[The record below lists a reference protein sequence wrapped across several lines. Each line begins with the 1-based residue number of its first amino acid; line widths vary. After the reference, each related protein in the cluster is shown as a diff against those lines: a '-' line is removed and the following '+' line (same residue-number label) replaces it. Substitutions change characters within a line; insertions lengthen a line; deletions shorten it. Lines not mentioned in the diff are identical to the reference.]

1 MKRILKHIA
10 AFFMAAIMSV
20 VCSSCTKVTDG
31 ENRQSSRNGE
41 NYVSSG
47 NDSSGNKV
55 LNGEI
60 ASKEHVY
67 KTQTVNM
74 PEGIDYP
81 SMMVYSGGKIFIF
94 GSNSFSEGEGDDIKW
109 YVEAKLQAV
118 SLDGKLENENLL
130 FSTKDS
136 MDNHRNINNVL
147 ALKNGDLISIES
159 GSSDYIVK
167 YSGEDGSKLFE
178 ANLENL
184 SKAIGENHLYI
195 DSLAEADDGSILIS
209 SGNTIFIINDHGD
222 ILGTMSKNSVD
233 TRMSGLVKSG
243 DGRIFAMYS
252 VLNAET
258 RSSDVRLAEINVSGQ
273 SFSGEYPLTEWGTVL
288 NGTRQYD
295 LLINRDAGLFGYNI
309 ETGETE
315 MIVNWIKSGIDI
327 SDLDTD
333 MGITILPDRR
343 VFCITKDH
351 SSYNMAINLLSEI
364 PPEEVPDK
372 GIVKLYTLNLDGD
385 VRRQITEFNKNSAG
399 YEIEMTDFLAHG
411 TDFDS
416 ALTRMNNEM
425 TAGNIPDILVIRGAI
440 PVDSY
445 ISKGLLAD
453 MYEFMD
459 RDEEF
464 DRSDYLQNVFGAYER
479 DGKLFEAAPL
489 FDISTVAAKTSKVGE
504 TGGWTMDEFIE
515 FANVNSNGSSGRG
528 IFDSVSS
535 TKRNMLSVFISYNLC
550 SYMDMKSGECSFD
563 GEDFIKLLEFCNRFP
578 KESGIS
584 KADDDY
590 SDEIGSGYRNDK
602 ILLSDVIVNNF
613 SAIKVLE
620 QGQFGESV
628 TFKGYPSENS
638 NGSALSS
645 PFTLA
650 ITLKAAN
657 PDGAWEFVKYFYS
670 DKFQDIY
677 STKDSYYFPVKISSL
692 DKQAE
697 AAKKNENDIPGHE
710 NMYFTGG
717 SMILLDENTDVDNK
731 KVMDFLKSVNTVR
744 RYDSYVYDI
753 VTEEAAAYFE
763 GQKSV
768 QEVADIIQNR
778 VSNYIAENR

>member
-1 MKRILKHIA
+1 
-10 AFFMAAIMSV
+10 
-20 VCSSCTKVTDG
+20 
-31 ENRQSSRNGE
+31 
-41 NYVSSG
+41 
-47 NDSSGNKV
+47 
-55 LNGEI
+55 
-60 ASKEHVY
+60 
-67 KTQTVNM
+67 M

-81 SMMVYSGGKIFIF
+81 SMVVYSGEKIFIF
-94 GSNSFSEGEGDDIKW
+94 GSNTFSEGEDEDIQW
-109 YVEAKLQAV
+109 YVEAKLQTV

-147 ALKNGDLISIES
+147 VLKNGDLISIES
-159 GSSDYIVK
+159 GGSDYIVK
-167 YSGEDGSKLFE
+167 YSGEDGSKISE
-178 ANLENL
+178 AGLDSLPNAL
-184 SKAIGENHLYI
+184 SEDHLYI

-209 SGNTIFIINDHGD
+209 NGNTIFIISDRGD

-233 TRMSGLVKSG
+233 TRVFGLVKAVN
-243 DGRIFAMYS
+243 GRIFVMYS
-252 VLNAET
+252 VLNAE
-258 RSSDVRLAEINVSGQ
+258 SGSPDIRLAEIDTTSRTFGT
-273 SFSGEYPLTEWGTVL
+273 EYPLTELGTVL

-333 MGITILPDRR
+333 MGITILPDGR

-364 PPEEVPDK
+364 PPEEFPDK

-399 YEIEMTDFLAHG
+399 YEIEMTDFLAQG

-425 TAGNIPDILVIRGAI
+425 TAGNIPDILIIRGSI

-445 ISKGLLAD
+445 IAKGLLAD

-459 RDEEF
+459 MDEKF
-464 DRSDYLQNVFGAYER
+464 DCSDYLQNVFEACKR

-489 FDISTVAAKTSKVGE
+489 FDISTVAEKTSKVGE
-504 TGGWTMDEFIE
+504 TGGWIMDEFIK
-515 FANVNSNGSSGRG
+515 FANVNSSGSSGRG
-528 IFDSVSS
+528 IFDLVSS
-535 TKRNMLSVFISYNLC
+535 TKRNMLSVFISYNLGN
-550 SYMDMKSGECSFD
+550 YMDMKTGECNFD

-578 KESGIS
+578 KESGVS
-584 KADDDY
+584 KSDINY
-590 SDEIGSGYRNDK
+590 WDEISSGYRNDQ
-602 ILLSDVIVNNF
+602 ILLNDVIVNNF

-620 QGQFGESV
+620 QGQFGESI
-628 TFKGYPSENS
+628 TFKGYPSKKS
-638 NGSALSS
+638 NGSAISS
-645 PFTLA
+645 PFTIA
-650 ITLKAAN
+650 VMSKTAN
-657 PDGAWEFVKYFYS
+657 PDGAWEFVKHFYS

-677 STKDSYYFPVKISSL
+677 SAKDSYYFPVKISSL

-697 AAKKNENDIPGHE
+697 TAKKNENDIPGHE
-710 NMYFTGG
+710 NIYFTGG
-717 SMILLDENTDVDNK
+717 SMILLDENTDADNK

-744 RYDSYVYDI
+744 RYDSYIYNI
-753 VTEEAAAYFE
+753 VIEEMVAYFE
-763 GQKSV
+763 GQKSA